1 MSNLEKQLSATETT
15 ETKPKSTSSLEL
27 SLKVERT
34 EGKGAKA
41 EVSDDFIA
49 LIGTGSQWLKQI
61 WGSTNGK

>member
-1 MSNLEKQLSATETT
+1 MSNLEKQLSTTETA

-41 EVSDDFIA
+41 EVSDDFIT
-49 LIGTGSQWLKQI
+49 LIGTGIQWLKQI